1 MAIRHLSWREAL
13 IIGVPSLLVI
23 VSAFWVA
30 ARYIK
35 PAPPDH
41 ITMATGPA
49 GGAYQHYAEKY
60 RAILARNGID
70 LTLVPSAGSVENL
83 DRLRKGTTDVAF
95 VQGGIAIGAGPADPD
110 DDDSADA
117 PIQSLGALYPEPL
130 WVFGRKPI
138 PDTVTLSALT
148 HERIAVGPEGSGTRA
163 LALAL
168 LRLSGINPGDA
179 TLSPLAGAEA
189 AAALQRGELDA
200 LFVVAGPSAP
210 IVADLLKRSDVR
222 AVSML
227 HSEAFARNLDFVTP
241 LTVPRGVIDIKADV
255 PDHPIAT
262 VAVTAN
268 LLVRSDL
275 HPALMYLLL
284 DAASEIHGHQ
294 SLLADAGTYPNARR
308 QDVPLA
314 TEAERFY
321 RQGKPFLQRYLP
333 FWMANLIDRML
344 VLLIPLFAVLI
355 PAIKFLPDLYTYRL
369 KSRIVRGYGE
379 LRALEKSIA
388 ADSAPDKVRTYLE
401 RLDAIEHEIS
411 ELHVPSWFASEGYR
425 FRAAVDLIRE
435 RLGHPDA
442 KILKEWRQGPR

>member
-13 IIGVPSLLVI
+13 IIGIPALLV
-23 VSAFWVA
+23 VVAAFWLT
-30 ARYIK
+30 ARYVK

-60 RAILARNGID
+60 RAILARNGVT

-83 DRLRKGTTDVAF
+83 DRLKKGTTDVAF
-95 VQGGIAIGAGPADPD
+95 VQGGIAAGAVPPDPD
-110 DDDSADA
+110 DDDADDA

-138 PDTVTLSALT
+138 TETVTLSAMT
-148 HERIAVGPEGSGTRA
+148 HERIAIGPEGSGTRA

-168 LRLSGINPGDA
+168 LRLSGVDRNDA
-179 TLSPLAGAEA
+179 TLSPLTSDEA
-189 AAALQRGELDA
+189 VAALERGDVDV
-200 LFVVAGPSAP
+200 LFMVVGPSAP
-210 IVADLLKRSDVR
+210 IVADLLKRSDIR

-241 LTVPRGVIDIKADV
+241 LTVPRGVIDIKTDL
-255 PDHPIAT
+255 PDQDIST

-294 SLLADAGTYPNARR
+294 SLLADAGTYPNAKR
-308 QDVPLA
+308 QDVPVA
-314 TEAERFY
+314 AEAERFY

-369 KSRIVRGYGE
+369 KSRIMRGYGE
-379 LRALEKSIA
+379 LRVLEKSFT
-388 ADSAPDKVRTYLE
+388 ADPAPEMVKGYLE
-401 RLDAIEHEIS
+401 RLDAIEQEIND
-411 ELHVPSWFASEGYR
+411 LHLPRWYASEGYR
-425 FRAAVDLIRE
+425 FRAAIDLVRE

-442 KILKEWRQGPR
+442 KILKEWRQEVH

>member
-1 MAIRHLSWREAL
+1 MA
-13 IIGVPSLLVI
+13 
-23 VSAFWVA
+23 
-30 ARYIK
+30 
-35 PAPPDH
+35 
-41 ITMATGPA
+41 
-49 GGAYQHYAEKY
+49 
-60 RAILARNGID
+60 
-70 LTLVPSAGSVENL
+70 
-83 DRLRKGTTDVAF
+83 
-95 VQGGIAIGAGPADPD
+95 
-110 DDDSADA
+110 
-117 PIQSLGALYPEPL
+117 
-130 WVFGRKPI
+130 
-138 PDTVTLSALT
+138 

-168 LRLSGINPGDA
+168 LRLSGIDRSDA
-179 TLSPLAGAEA
+179 TLSPLTGDEA
-189 AAALQRGELDA
+189 VAALERGDLDA
-200 LFVVAGPSAP
+200 LFTVAGPSAP

-241 LTVPRGVIDIKADV
+241 LTVPRGVIDIKTDL
-255 PDHPIAT
+255 PDHDIST

-275 HPALMYLLL
+275 HPALMFLLL
-284 DAASEIHGHQ
+284 DAASQIHGHQ
-294 SLLADAGTYPNARR
+294 TLLSDAGTYPNAKR
-308 QDVPLA
+308 QDVPVA
-314 TEAERFY
+314 NEAERFY

-369 KSRIVRGYGE
+369 KARIMRGYGE

-388 ADSAPDKVRTYLE
+388 TDPAPDKVKTCLE
-401 RLDAIEHEIS
+401 RLDAIEQEVND
-411 ELHVPSWFASEGYR
+411 LHLPSWFASEGYR
-425 FRAAVDLIRE
+425 FRAAIDLIRE